1 MNEKRNRFLMRG
13 WQFPLLGAFALS
25 LIFGDVTLA
34 RSQQM
39 PLDMSPAIRK
49 AIVTLPNYGVFD
61 DLSFEIQESTV
72 ILRGFASRPSLK
84 ESVSQAV
91 KKIQGVEKVINQIEV
106 LPLSPRDDDVRADL
120 YANIYGD
127 TALSRFGSRRGT
139 PQFSSIASQGFGITN
154 DPPIGYH
161 AIHII
166 VKSGHVTLA
175 GMVDTPG
182 DSIIAETRVR
192 GTFGVFSVTNDLRVT
207 SDVKE

>member
-1 MNEKRNRFLMRG
+1 MNEKRKRFSMRG

-34 RSQQM
+34 RSQQL
-39 PLDMSPAIRK
+39 PLDMSAAIRK

-84 ESVSQAV
+84 ESVSQTV

-120 YANIYGD
+120 YTNIYGD
-127 TALSRFGSRRGT
+127 TALSRFGSRRAT
-139 PQFSSIASQGFGITN
+139 PQFPSIARQGFGITN

>member
-1 MNEKRNRFLMRG
+1 MDEKRKRFPMRG
-13 WQFPLLGAFALS
+13 WQFPVLGAFVLS
-25 LIFGDVTLA
+25 LILGEVTLA
-34 RSQQM
+34 RSQQN
-39 PLDMSPAIRK
+39 PSDMSAAIRK

-61 DLSFEIQESTV
+61 NLSFDLQESTV

-120 YANIYGD
+120 YTNIYGD

-139 PQFSSIASQGFGITN
+139 PQFSSIARQGFGITN

-166 VKSGHVTLA
+166 VKGGHVTLA

-192 GTFGVFSVTNDLRVT
+192 GTFGVFSVTNHLRVT

>member
-1 MNEKRNRFLMRG
+1 MNEKRKRFLMRS
-13 WQFPLLGAFALS
+13 WQFPLLGAFVLS
-25 LIFGDVTLA
+25 LIFGDVTVA
-34 RSQQM
+34 QSQKK
-39 PLDMSPAIRK
+39 PSDMSAAIRK

-61 DLSFEIQESTV
+61 DLSFDIQEFTV

-84 ESVSQAV
+84 ESASQAV

-127 TALSRFGSRRGT
+127 TALSRFGSRQGA
-139 PQFSSIASQGFGITN
+139 PQFSSIAREGFGITN

-166 VKSGHVTLA
+166 VKRGHVTLA

-192 GTFGVFSVTNDLRVT
+192 GTFGVFSVTNDLMVT
-207 SDVKE
+207 SEVKE

>member
-1 MNEKRNRFLMRG
+1 MNEKRKRFLMRG
-13 WQFPLLGAFALS
+13 WQFPLLGAFVLS
-25 LIFGDVTLA
+25 LIFGNLTLA

-39 PLDMSPAIRK
+39 PLDMSAAIRK

-127 TALSRFGSRRGT
+127 TALSRRHRPFATPSLPLPVTVYESSR
-139 PQFSSIASQGFGITN
+139 
-154 DPPIGYH
+154 
-161 AIHII
+161 
-166 VKSGHVTLA
+166 
-175 GMVDTPG
+175 
-182 DSIIAETRVR
+182 
-192 GTFGVFSVTNDLRVT
+192 
-207 SDVKE
+207 

>member
-1 MNEKRNRFLMRG
+1 MNEKRKRFSMRG

-39 PLDMSPAIRK
+39 PSDMSPAIRK

-61 DLSFEIQESTV
+61 DLSFDIQESTV

-91 KKIQGVEKVINQIEV
+91 QKIQGVEKVINQIEV
-106 LPLSPRDDDVRADL
+106 LPLSSRDDDVRADL

-127 TALSRFGSRRGT
+127 TALSRFGSRRAT
-139 PQFSSIASQGFGITN
+139 PQFSSIARQGFGITN

>member
-1 MNEKRNRFLMRG
+1 MNEKRTRFLMRG
-13 WQFPLLGAFALS
+13 WQFPLLGAIVLS
-25 LIFGDVTLA
+25 LIFGDVTFA

-39 PLDMSPAIRK
+39 PSDMSAAIRK

-61 DLSFEIQESTV
+61 DLSFDLQESTV

-106 LPLSPRDDDVRADL
+106 LPLSSRDDDVRADL
-120 YANIYGD
+120 YSNIYGD

-139 PQFSSIASQGFGITN
+139 PQFSSIARQGFGITN

-207 SDVKE
+207 SEVKE

>member
-1 MNEKRNRFLMRG
+1 MNEKRKRFLMSG
-13 WQFPLLGAFALS
+13 WQFPLLGAFVLS
-25 LIFGDVTLA
+25 LIFGDVSLA

-39 PLDMSPAIRK
+39 PLDMGAAIQK

-84 ESVSQAV
+84 ESVSHAV

-127 TALSRFGSRRGT
+127 TALSRFGSRRAT
-139 PQFSSIASQGFGITN
+139 PKFSSIARQGFGITN

-166 VKSGHVTLA
+166 VRSGHVTLA

-207 SDVKE
+207 SEVKE

>member
-1 MNEKRNRFLMRG
+1 MNEKRKRFLMRG
-13 WQFPLLGAFALS
+13 WQFSLLGAFVLS
-25 LIFGDVTLA
+25 LIFGNVTLA
-34 RSQQM
+34 QSQEK
-39 PLDMSPAIRK
+39 PSDISAAIRK

-61 DLSFEIQESTV
+61 DLSFDIQGSTV
-72 ILRGFASRPSLK
+72 ILQGFASRPSLK

-91 KKIQGVEKVINQIEV
+91 KKIQGVEKVTNQIEV
-106 LPLSPRDDDVRADL
+106 LTLSPRDDDVRADL

-139 PQFSSIASQGFGITN
+139 PQFSSIAREGFGITN

-166 VKSGHVTLA
+166 VKGGHVTLA

-192 GTFGVFSVTNDLRVT
+192 GTFGVFSVTNHLMVT
-207 SDVKE
+207 SEVKE

>member
-1 MNEKRNRFLMRG
+1 MNEKRKRFSMRG

-34 RSQQM
+34 RSHQM
-39 PLDMSPAIRK
+39 PLDMSEAIRK

-127 TALSRFGSRRGT
+127 TALSRFGSRRAT
-139 PQFSSIASQGFGITN
+139 PQFSSIARQGFGITN

>member
-1 MNEKRNRFLMRG
+1 MNEKRKRFLMRS
-13 WQFPLLGAFALS
+13 WQFPLLGTFVLS
-25 LIFGDVTLA
+25 LIFGDITVA
-34 RSQQM
+34 QAQKQPS
-39 PLDMSPAIRK
+39 DMSAAIRK

-61 DLSFEIQESTV
+61 DFSFDIQESTV

-84 ESVSQAV
+84 ESASQTV

-106 LPLSPRDDDVRADL
+106 LPPSPRDDDVRADL

-127 TALSRFGSRRGT
+127 TALSRFGSRRAA
-139 PQFSSIASQGFGITN
+139 PQFSSIAREGFGITN
-154 DPPIGYH
+154 NPPIGYH

-166 VKSGHVTLA
+166 VKGGHVTLA

-192 GTFGVFSVTNDLRVT
+192 GTFGVFSVTNDLVVT
-207 SDVKE
+207 SAAKE

>member
-34 RSQQM
+34 RSHQM
-39 PLDMSPAIRK
+39 PLDMSEAIRK

-120 YANIYGD
+120 YTNIYGD
-127 TALSRFGSRRGT
+127 TALSRFGSRRAT
-139 PQFSSIASQGFGITN
+139 PQFSSIARQGFGITN

-175 GMVDTPG
+175 GMVDTTG

-207 SDVKE
+207 SEVKE